1 MKRLSWLK
9 TKVGLFQDPRIMY
22 MLSQPNGDTYVVLW
36 FFLKD
41 LAGAIND
48 NGLVYVSAQE
58 PMTTALIAKAMH
70 RRKAFIE
77 KALDVLE
84 QLDLIQRDEMGMIQL
99 LVWDDIQDYQKDEQR
114 RQQTRRRVARCRAKQ
129 KEQQE
134 KEQEPASETASATK
148 PVMPVP
154 PQEKTVPAETVPA
167 HSVSDSPQAK
177 PEPTDTTVVSHYIQ
191 RFGQVNSLMGKR
203 LLELADDW
211 GIEPV
216 CKAIDIARDNGAN
229 NINYIQAVLVNSNGQ
244 PQRKENPYAK
254 REREFDE
261 YFDEMLRKSKELRF
275 WENAENDDDGRNPA
289 GNDSPAGS

>member
-1 MKRLSWLK
+1 MKQLSWLK

-48 NGLVYVSAQE
+48 NGFVYVSAQE

-70 RRKAFIE
+70 RRKAFVE

-84 QLDLIQRDEMGMIQL
+84 RLDLIQRDERGIMQL

-114 RQQTRRRVARCRAKQ
+114 RQQTRRRVARCRARQ
-129 KEQQE
+129 KERQEKQQE
-134 KEQEPASETASATK
+134 SANETVPATK

-154 PQEKTVPAETVPA
+154 RQETEVSAEAVREHAISDTPQV
-167 HSVSDSPQAK
+167 K

-191 RFGQVNSLMGKR
+191 RFGQVNSLVGQR
-203 LLELADDW
+203 LLELAEDW
-211 GIEPV
+211 GSEPV

-261 YFDEMLRKSKELRF
+261 YFNEMLRKSKELRF
-275 WENAENDDDGRNPA
+275 WENAENDDDGGNPA
-289 GNDSPAGS
+289 GNDSPAST

>member
-9 TKVGLFQDPRIMY
+9 TKFGLFQDPRIMY

-41 LAGAIND
+41 LADAIND

-70 RRKAFIE
+70 RRKAFVE

-84 QLDLIQRDEMGMIQL
+84 RLDLIQRDERGIMQL

-114 RQQTRRRVARCRAKQ
+114 RQQTRRRVARCRARQ
-129 KEQQE
+129 KERQEKQQE
-134 KEQEPASETASATK
+134 SANETVPATK

-154 PQEKTVPAETVPA
+154 RQETEVSAEAVREHGVFDTPQV
-167 HSVSDSPQAK
+167 K

-191 RFGQVNSLMGKR
+191 RFGQVNSLVGQR
-203 LLELADDW
+203 LLELAEDW
-211 GIEPV
+211 GSEPV

-261 YFDEMLRKSKELRF
+261 YFNEMLRKSKELRF
-275 WENAENDDDGRNPA
+275 WENAENDDDGRNTA
-289 GNDSPAGS
+289 GNDSPASP

>member
-1 MKRLSWLK
+1 MKQLSWLK

-22 MLSQPNGDTYVVLW
+22 LLSQPNGDTYFVLW

-41 LAGAIND
+41 LAGSLND
-48 NGLVYVSAQE
+48 NGLVYVSASE
-58 PMTTALIAKAMH
+58 PMTTALIAKAIH
-70 RRKAFIE
+70 RRKAFVE

-84 QLDLIQRDEMGMIQL
+84 RIDLIQRDETGIMQL

-114 RQQTRRRVARCRAKQ
+114 RQQTRQRVARCRARQ
-129 KEQQE
+129 KER
-134 KEQEPASETASATK
+134 QEPVSETAPATN
-148 PVMPVP
+148 PILPAP
-154 PQEKTVPAETVPA
+154 RQANDVPAETVPERA
-167 HSVSDSPQAK
+167 VSDSPQAT

-191 RFGQVNSLMGKR
+191 RFGQVNSLVGQR

-211 GIEPV
+211 GTEPV
-216 CKAIDIARDNGAN
+216 CKAIDIAHDNGAN

-244 PQRKENPYAK
+244 PQRRENPYAK

-289 GNDSPAGS
+289 GNDSPASS

>member
-58 PMTTALIAKAMH
+58 PMTTSLIAKAMH

-99 LVWDDIQDYQKDEQR
+99 LVWDDIQDYQKDEHR
-114 RQQTRRRVARCRAKQ
+114 RQQTRQRVARCRAKQ
-129 KEQQE
+129 KERQE
-134 KEQEPASETASATK
+134 KQQEPASETASATK
-148 PVMPVP
+148 SVMPVP
-154 PQEKTVPAETVPA
+154 PQEKNVPAETVSA
-167 HSVSDSPQAK
+167 HSVSDLPQAK
-177 PEPTDTTVVSHYIQ
+177 PEPTDTTVISYYIQ
-191 RFGQVNSLMGKR
+191 RFGQVNSLMGQR

-275 WENAENDDDGRNPA
+275 WENAENDDDGRNFA
-289 GNDSPAGS
+289 GNDNTASP